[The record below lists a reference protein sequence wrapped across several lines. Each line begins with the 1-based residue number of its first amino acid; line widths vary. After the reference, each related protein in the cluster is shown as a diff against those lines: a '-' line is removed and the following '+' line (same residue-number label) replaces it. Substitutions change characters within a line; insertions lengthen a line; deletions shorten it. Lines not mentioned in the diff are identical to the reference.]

1 MIYTEALTRYTA
13 NFIDE
18 LTANGLRDVVI
29 SPGSR
34 STPLAVLCAEHEK
47 VKDWIVVD
55 ERSAAYFA
63 LGIAQASQRPVALVC
78 TSGTAAANYFPAVV
92 EAYYARV
99 PLIVLT
105 ADRPHE
111 LRDIGSPQTIN
122 QVGMYHDFVKLF
134 YEMAPPK
141 ATDTMLAYVRNRAF
155 RTIKAALGDN
165 PGPVH
170 VNFPFQEPLMPDVS
184 LANLWEGTERNHVPQ
199 LISGKKR
206 LSDEA
211 LTELSK
217 FVQDHPKGLLV
228 CGQQVDRELGAAIT
242 ALSERL
248 GLPILADPLSQLRAG
263 DFVNDHI
270 ITTYDSLFRSKKIR
284 TDYKPDY
291 IIRFGAMP
299 ISKHYLFFLQ
309 AHPDVAQFVVE
320 NDEGVREPTNHESH
334 YLIADATK
342 LCEDLLLTVD
352 EKFNRGESNWLNSWQ
367 ALNKIAEE
375 ELQAASSEE
384 LTEGTAV
391 RQVIEQLGEKSHLFV
406 ANSMPVRDVDSFLLA
421 TEKQINIYAN
431 RGVSG
436 IDGTMSSALGVAA
449 SGKHVTLLIGDLS
462 FYHDLNSLLIAK
474 RYQLPITIVLI
485 NNNGGGIFSF
495 LPQAKEEKYFEHL
508 FGTPLDIDFKHAVD
522 LYEGNYNLVKSEA
535 ELASVLKKSKTLNQF
550 SVIELQTNR
559 AENVTWHRDLWAKIV
574 KRLEADDTL

>member
-1 MIYTEALTRYTA
+1 
-13 NFIDE
+13 
-18 LTANGLRDVVI
+18 
-29 SPGSR
+29 
-34 STPLAVLCAEHEK
+34 
-47 VKDWIVVD
+47 
-55 ERSAAYFA
+55 
-63 LGIAQASQRPVALVC
+63 
-78 TSGTAAANYFPAVV
+78 
-92 EAYYARV
+92 
-99 PLIVLT
+99 
-105 ADRPHE
+105 
-111 LRDIGSPQTIN
+111 
-122 QVGMYHDFVKLF
+122 
-134 YEMAPPK
+134 
-141 ATDTMLAYVRNRAF
+141 
-155 RTIKAALGDN
+155 
-165 PGPVH
+165 
-170 VNFPFQEPLMPDVS
+170 
-184 LANLWEGTERNHVPQ
+184 
-199 LISGKKR
+199 
-206 LSDEA
+206 
-211 LTELSK
+211 
-217 FVQDHPKGLLV
+217 
-228 CGQQVDRELGAAIT
+228 
-242 ALSERL
+242 
-248 GLPILADPLSQLRAG
+248 
-263 DFVNDHI
+263 
-270 ITTYDSLFRSKKIR
+270 
-284 TDYKPDY
+284 
-291 IIRFGAMP
+291 
-299 ISKHYLFFLQ
+299 
-309 AHPDVAQFVVE
+309 
-320 NDEGVREPTNHESH
+320 
-334 YLIADATK
+334 
-342 LCEDLLLTVD
+342 
-352 EKFNRGESNWLNSWQ
+352 
-367 ALNKIAEE
+367 AEE